1 MRWSHCRS
9 GDDMKAIA
17 TTLAASTLAI
27 SLQAHAQVF
36 RCVDAEGHTVFSDTN
51 CGTHEEKVE
60 IVQSSG
66 GLSAIT
72 SDGLTPQEKSVL
84 GAAEARAAAQATSR
98 PASAGGSAATPA
110 ASSPEPA
117 RRSY

>member
-1 MRWSHCRS
+1 LLI

-17 TTLAASTLAI
+17 TTLVASALAV
-27 SLQAHAQVF
+27 SLPAQAQVF
-36 RCVDAEGHTVFSDTN
+36 RCVDAEGHTVFSDTS

-72 SDGLTPQEKSVL
+72 GDGLTPQEKSVL
-84 GAAEARAAAQATSR
+84 HSAEARAAAQAANR
-98 PASAGGSAATPA
+98 PSASGGSAAAPA
-110 ASSPEPA
+110 ASSAAPV
-117 RRSY
+117 RSSY

>member
-1 MRWSHCRS
+1 
-9 GDDMKAIA
+9 MKAIA
-17 TTLAASTLAI
+17 RTLAISTLAI

-36 RCVDAEGHTVFSDTN
+36 RCLDAEGHTVFSDTS

-84 GAAEARAAAQATSR
+84 QSAEARAAAQAASR
-98 PASAGGSAATPA
+98 PASGGNSVPA
-110 ASSPEPA
+110 PSASSPAPV
-117 RRSY
+117 RSSY